1 MQGLAER
8 MAPDD
13 IVLLTGRNAERVD
26 VAARR
31 LAGSTARVEGRVL
44 DVAEPAA
51 IETLAADL
59 HERYG
64 GLDIVVS
71 NAGTRMTPE
80 RSPADQVDSLVQTNN
95 VGTIRML
102 QLFAP
107 LLRAG
112 GRFVVVASSFGT
124 LGHLDGRLRPLFD
137 EARTLADLEA
147 VLEAWRQ
154 AVHDGTAEELG
165 WPRWLNIPSKIAQ
178 VAAVRTVARQRREQD
193 ERDDILIASVCPGL
207 IDTAASRPWFEDM
220 THAQSPAQAA
230 TAILDLLLAPHADP
244 AMYGE
249 LVRFGQVLPWTAEIA
264 PQAAAAA
271 RVRHLD

>member
-1 MQGLAER
+1 VGDRAQ
-8 MAPDD
+8 P
-13 IVLLTGRNAERVD
+13 VL
-26 VAARR
+26 AARR
-31 LAGSTARVEGRVL
+31 EGAAAAALRLAIKV
-44 DVAEPAA
+44 PC
-51 IETLAADL
+51 
-59 HERYG
+59 
-64 GLDIVVS
+64 
-71 NAGTRMTPE
+71 P
-80 RSPADQVDSLVQTNN
+80 
-95 VGTIRML
+95 
-102 QLFAP
+102 
-107 LLRAG
+107 
-112 GRFVVVASSFGT
+112 
-124 LGHLDGRLRPLFD
+124 LRPPFD
-137 EARTLADLEA
+137 EAPTLADLEA

-230 TAILDLLLAPHADP
+230 EAILDLVLTPHADP

-271 RVRHLD
+271 RVRHLE